1 MTEPQKPLPHVKPFV
16 ERKTS
21 PPRKRGVDMR
31 GMLSIATMLA
41 SLAAVTIALGGG
53 LKLVLDIF
61 GEGLE
66 NNLSEMPVKIAVLGF
81 AFLFGWVTG
90 LISVRGFGNLIYPLI
105 IKIYTWGCL
114 VAVGFLYI
122 KIIQKLY
129 VHAYDGMR
137 FGMYLA
143 ILLGGLFVLFFLHL
157 LVEDHD
163 LRPFAIPLLIISVIH
178 LFVIVY
184 HYVFAG
190 DADGIFALGD
200 FTVFILMIIIS
211 GLMLM
216 HIGIFSPMRDSISR
230 LFSREQGHK
239 ENGNGNGNGVS

>member
-21 PPRKRGVDMR
+21 PPQKQTVDMR

-41 SLAAVTIALGGG
+41 SLATVTMALGGG
-53 LKLVLDIF
+53 FKLVLDIF
-61 GEGLE
+61 SDGLV
-66 NNLSEMPVKIAVLGF
+66 NSMGDMPVKVAVLGF
-81 AFLFGWVTG
+81 TFLFGWITG
-90 LISVRGFGNLIYPLI
+90 LISIRGFGNLFYPLI
-105 IKIYTWGCL
+105 IRIYAWGCL
-114 VAVGFLYI
+114 GAVGILYI

-129 VHAYDGMR
+129 VHTYDGMR

-143 ILLGGLFVLFFLHL
+143 ILLGGLFALFFLHL
-157 LVEDHD
+157 LIEDHD

-178 LFVIVY
+178 LFVIVF

-190 DADGIFALGD
+190 ETDGMFALAD
-200 FTVFILMIIIS
+200 FTVFILMIVIS

-216 HIGIFSPMRDSISR
+216 HIGIFSPMREAIGD
-230 LFSREQGHK
+230 LFEKKPEPEGRS
-239 ENGNGNGNGVS
+239 NGNGVS

>member
-1 MTEPQKPLPHVKPFV
+1 MTEPQKQLPHVKPFV
-16 ERKTS
+16 ERKTK
-21 PPRKRGVDMR
+21 PPSKKTVDMR
-31 GMLSIATMLA
+31 GMLSIVTMLA
-41 SLAAVTIALGGG
+41 SLTSISIALGGG

-61 GEGLE
+61 SEGLE
-66 NNLSEMPVKIAVLGF
+66 NSLGGMPVKVAVLGF

-90 LISVRGFGNLIYPLI
+90 LISIRGFVNLFYPFI

-137 FGMYLA
+137 FGMYLV
-143 ILLGGLFVLFFLHL
+143 ILLGGLFILFFLHL

-184 HYVFAG
+184 HYVFVG

-200 FTVFILMIIIS
+200 FTVFILMIVIS

-216 HIGIFSPMRDSISR
+216 HIGIFSPMRDAISG
-230 LFSREQGHK
+230 LFSK
-239 ENGNGNGNGVS
+239 ERKTENKNNEN

>member
-21 PPRKRGVDMR
+21 PARKKLVDMR

-41 SLAAVTIALGGG
+41 SLAAISIALGGG
-53 LKLVLDIF
+53 MKLVLDIF
-61 GEGLE
+61 GEGLV
-66 NNLSEMPVKIAVLGF
+66 NSLSEMPVKVAVLGF

-90 LISVRGFGNLIYPLI
+90 LVSIRGFGNLVYPFI
-105 IKIYTWGCL
+105 IKIYAWGCL

-129 VHAYDGMR
+129 VHAYDGMH

-157 LVEDHD
+157 LVEEHD
-163 LRPFAIPLLIISVIH
+163 LRPFSLPLLIISVVH

-184 HYVFAG
+184 HYVFAE

-200 FTVFILMIIIS
+200 FTVFILMISIS

-216 HIGIFSPMRDSISR
+216 HIGIFSPMRDAIGG
-230 LFSREQGHK
+230 LFSRNPEPK
-239 ENGNGNGNGVS
+239 NNGNGNGVS

>member
-1 MTEPQKPLPHVKPFV
+1 MTEPEKPLPHVKPFV
-16 ERKTS
+16 EKKTS
-21 PPRKRGVDMR
+21 PPRKKTVDMR
-31 GMLSIATMLA
+31 GMLSIVTMLV
-41 SLAAVTIALGGG
+41 SLTSISIALGGG

-61 GEGLE
+61 SEGLKD
-66 NNLSEMPVKIAVLGF
+66 SMGGMPVKIAVLGF

-90 LISVRGFGNLIYPLI
+90 LISIRGFGNLIYPFVI
-105 IKIYTWGCL
+105 RIFAWGCL

-122 KIIQKLY
+122 KVIQKLY
-129 VHAYDGMR
+129 VHAYDWMR
-137 FGMYLA
+137 FGVYLV
-143 ILLGGLFVLFFLHL
+143 ILLGGLLVLLLLHL

-190 DADGIFALGD
+190 DENGIFALGD
-200 FTVFILMIIIS
+200 FTVFTLMIVIS

-216 HIGIFSPMRDSISR
+216 HIGIFSPMREAISG
-230 LFSREQGHK
+230 LFSK
-239 ENGNGNGNGVS
+239 ERKPQNKDSENGVS

>member
-16 ERKTS
+16 ERKTR
-21 PPRKRGVDMR
+21 PPQKQAVDMR

-41 SLAAVTIALGGG
+41 SLATVTIALGGG
-53 LKLVLDIF
+53 FKLVLDIF
-61 GEGLE
+61 SDGLV
-66 NNLSEMPVKIAVLGF
+66 NSMSDMPVKVAVLGF
-81 AFLFGWVTG
+81 TFLFGWITG
-90 LISVRGFGNLIYPLI
+90 LISIRGFGNLIYPFVI
-105 IKIYTWGCL
+105 RIFTWGCL

-122 KIIQKLY
+122 KVIQKLY
-129 VHAYDGMR
+129 IHAYDWMR
-137 FGMYLA
+137 FGMYLV
-143 ILLGGLFVLFFLHL
+143 ILVGGLLVLFFLHL

-184 HYVFAG
+184 HYVFVG

-200 FTVFILMIIIS
+200 FTVFTLMIVIS

-216 HIGIFSPMRDSISR
+216 HIGIFSPMRDTISGF
-230 LFSREQGHK
+230 FSKARKMENKSK
-239 ENGNGNGNGVS
+239 ENGVS